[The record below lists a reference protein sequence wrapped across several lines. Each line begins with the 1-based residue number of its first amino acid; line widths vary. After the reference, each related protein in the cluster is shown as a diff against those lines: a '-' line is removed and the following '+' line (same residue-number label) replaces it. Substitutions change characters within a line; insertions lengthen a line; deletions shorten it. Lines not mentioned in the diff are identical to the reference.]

1 MVRRTTNSITL
12 SVSSSL
18 IRTRI
23 ALCPGWYCTWMVN
36 YMCESN
42 HYTLNHWCERRT
54 LNHWCERRTL
64 NHWCERRIDH
74 ITNVGVTPRIK
85 TPWTVTLALFSTT
98 KPFTLKVCL
107 YLPFLSHVRLCHH
120 YEIMCSFCCLQNNRE
135 NGSVAHSVFW
145 VQNKAV
151 AWDNP
156 ASPDLIH
163 TVTIT
168 TMLNGGKTDRR

>member
-36 YMCESN
+36 YVCESN
-42 HYTLNHWCERRT
+42 HC
-54 LNHWCERRTL
+54 TL

-107 YLPFLSHVRLCHH
+107 YVPFLSHVRLCHH

-135 NGSVAHSVFW
+135 NGSVAYSVFW

-156 ASPDLIH
+156 VAPDLIH
-163 TVTIT
+163 AVTIN